1 MIWPIDMGVG
11 PMSSIYDSFLK
22 GGKRSDY
29 FLPDEKCIVKYGYII
44 LKLILLLW
52 IE

>member
-22 GGKRSDY
+22 GGKRTTFCPMKNALLSMLY
-29 FLPDEKCIVKYGYII
+29 NIKTNIIVVD
-44 LKLILLLW
+44 
-52 IE
+52 